1 MPSNWT
7 EHVRK
12 YAKDNNISYMCAIS
26 EASKT
31 YKKKKKPVQKKTEPV
46 KNNILELG
54 SYNKQMK
61 QMKKKRESV
70 IQSEENHQK
79 RIQEKKADAEYRE
92 QKNKEWEHKKNMLEY
107 KVNEAKK
114 EYNGYL
120 FSMSIYKNVNSRR
133 VPKKLM
139 ERIPY
144 YVKRY
149 NDAVKEAKKYTK
161 KEYPKL
167 MTIEEFNKKPTA
179 KENIEREKKEQE
191 IIKKE
196 QERIKNMTPQ
206 ELEEYNRPLTTKRKK
221 KRSSLN

>member
-31 YKKKKKPVQKKTEPV
+31 YNKKKPIKKKTEPV